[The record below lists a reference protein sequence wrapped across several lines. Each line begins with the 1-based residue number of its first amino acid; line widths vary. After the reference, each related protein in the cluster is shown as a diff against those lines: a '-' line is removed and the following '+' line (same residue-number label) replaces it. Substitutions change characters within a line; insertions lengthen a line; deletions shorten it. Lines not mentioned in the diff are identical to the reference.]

1 MEEHHKQD
9 IIMTNMSK
17 TLIIGNWKMHLDTH
31 QASLYVHKLSQK
43 IKPHRDV
50 EVVLC
55 PTFLSLQS
63 LSLQIDRR
71 QFKLGAQNSYWRDE
85 GAYTGEVSATM
96 MRGVVDYILVGHSE
110 RRHVFNETDKEI
122 RAKVQAVLRNE
133 ITPVLCVGETATER
147 TAGETKQVLQDQVAG
162 GLANVTSDELSKVIL
177 AYEPVWAIGT
187 GDSAKPD
194 DVSRAFEII
203 RREVAELYGDK
214 AAKDLKILYGGSVD
228 KGNAANYLKDKDV
241 SGLLIG
247 GASLQADTFID
258 IVNVAHDIHKSNNPK
273 EGKA

>member
-1 MEEHHKQD
+1 
-9 IIMTNMSK
+9 MTNMSK

-31 QASLYVHKLSQK
+31 QASLYLHKLSQK

-63 LSLQIDRR
+63 LSLQIDRH
-71 QFKLGAQNSYWRDE
+71 QFKLGAQNAYWRDE

-110 RRHVFNETDKEI
+110 RRHIFNETDKEI

-147 TAGETKQVLQDQVAG
+147 NAGETKQVLQDQVAG
-162 GLANVTSDELSKVIL
+162 GLANVTSEELNEVVL

-187 GDSAKPD
+187 GENAKPS
-194 DVSRAFEII
+194 DVKQAFDII
-203 RREVAELYGDK
+203 RSEVTELYGQE
-214 AAKDLKILYGGSVD
+214 AAKNLKILYGGSVNKD
-228 KGNAANYLKDKDV
+228 NAVDYLKEEVVD
-241 SGLLIG
+241 GLLIG
-247 GASLQADTFID
+247 GASLQAETFSG
-258 IVNVAHDIHKSNNPK
+258 IVELAHKTQKPK
-273 EGKA
+273 EGKV